1 MSNEQVDAESKW
13 QGCREHFTCATCRH
27 FCPCMAIRE
36 YEDGAEPE
44 KGECR
49 RMPPHFCDC
58 DPSTGDYVAF
68 WPLVVADE
76 DWCGEWEPME

>member
-1 MSNEQVDAESKW
+1 MGSKADETARKW
-13 QGCREHFTCATCRH
+13 QEYHEPFACATCRY
-27 FCPCMAIRE
+27 FYPCMSVE
-36 YEDGAEPE
+36 EWNDDAEPE
-44 KGECR
+44 RGECR

-76 DWCGEWEPME
+76 DWCGEWKLRD